1 MVQDDTVIAS
11 QIHYLKDNVLRE
23 IIPMIRFFIDGFQRT
38 KLSFEDILSIHLV
51 QQM

>member
-1 MVQDDTVIAS
+1 MVQDETVIAS

>member
-11 QIHYLKDNVLRE
+11 QIHYLKDNVLPE

>member
-11 QIHYLKDNVLRE
+11 QMRYLKDNVLRE
-23 IIPMIRFFIDGFQRT
+23 MIPTIRFFRDGFQLT
-38 KLSFEDILSIHLV
+38 KLSFEDILSTHLV